1 MTYVPYQNAKE
12 IAARFLKLLDDRRIS
27 LPTGS
32 GAEDEMLAL
41 VDLLDM
47 WRNPERMRGI
57 ASEAEVIRCAAG
69 IHDLAAKVLAA
80 EQLPEFASFDDHLR
94 MVASAREF
102 TSIAQ
107 NTDADPR
114 DQISNKMAELY
125 VGALAIHCG
134 TGINLDHPDRS
145 KGDNPD
151 VILSY
156 EGKKW
161 TLAVK
166 TLASKRNGQTIF
178 DNIRGAAEQIDA
190 SGADVGMVVINAK
203 NVIDHK
209 RFWNG
214 SPPFTGV
221 DAATEALRGELR
233 GLADLAAADRPQ
245 TEWDALF
252 AGKAVPPVVFL
263 GQTVAYLP
271 LDHAFS
277 APTPIKAMVADGCN
291 RKPDPVGTQLVCCLN
306 HWMQT
311 ILRGVPGPPPC

>member
-1 MTYVPYQNAKE
+1 MTCIPYQNAKE
-12 IAARFLKLLDDRRIS
+12 ITDRFLELLADRGITPPSR
-27 LPTGS
+27 S
-32 GAEDEMLAL
+32 GVEHEMLAL

-57 ASEAEVIRCAAG
+57 ANEAEAVRCAAG

-80 EQLPEFASFDDHLR
+80 EALPDFASFDDHLK
-94 MVASAREF
+94 MVTSAREF

-107 NTDADPR
+107 NTDADAR

-134 TGINLDHPDRS
+134 TGLDLDDPDHS

-151 VILSY
+151 VIVDY
-156 EGKKW
+156 QGKKW

-178 DNIRGAAEQIDA
+178 DNIRRAAEQIDA
-190 SGADVGMVVINAK
+190 SRAEVGMVVINAK
-203 NVIDHK
+203 NVIEHE
-209 RFWNG
+209 RFWDA
-214 SPPFTGV
+214 SPPFLGV
-221 DAATEALRGELR
+221 DDATEALRGELR
-233 GLADLAAADRPQ
+233 ALAELAAVDRPQ
-245 TEWDALF
+245 AEWDALF
-252 AGKAVPPVVFL
+252 TGKVVPPIVFL

-271 LDHAFS
+271 LDGAFS
-277 APTPIKAMVADGCN
+277 APTPIKSMVAYGCN
-291 RKPDPVGTQLVCCLN
+291 RRLDPVGAQLVSCLN

-311 ILRGVPGPPPC
+311 ILHGLPGPPPC